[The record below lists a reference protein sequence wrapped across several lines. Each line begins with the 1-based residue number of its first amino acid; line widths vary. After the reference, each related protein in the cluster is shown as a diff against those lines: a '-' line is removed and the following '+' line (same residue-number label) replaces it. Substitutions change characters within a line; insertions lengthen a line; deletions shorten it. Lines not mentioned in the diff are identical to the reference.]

1 MAPLLEVFLQF
12 LVLGCTSFGGPVAHL
27 GYFHERFVER
37 ERWLTPEAYADLVAL
52 CQLLPGPSS
61 SQVGMGLGL
70 IRAGWLGGLAAW
82 LGFTLPS
89 AVLMAL
95 AASLLSAHP
104 SWMDGGWVH
113 GLMVAAVAV
122 VAQAVLGLQ
131 RKLAPDRQR
140 ASLMVAAAVLVLLIP
155 RIWAQLLAL
164 VLGALV
170 GLFAL
175 TPPVL
180 EPLARERLLVPVRRS
195 LALGLIGVAVLL
207 LVALPWLSADARP
220 LLVQQLS
227 GFLRTGALVFGG
239 GHVVLPLLEQSLV
252 PNGWIGLQQFLA
264 GYGAAQAV
272 PGPMFSFAAF
282 LGFGL
287 HPGLQGIS
295 GSFLALIA
303 LFFPSFLFIGGLLP
317 FWSDLGRLAPI
328 RRALLGINA
337 SVVGILL
344 AALFQPVWQTGIRG
358 VAEFS
363 LALVAFLLLV
373 SWRQPA
379 WRVVLFCAA
388 VGGLTLA

>member
-1 MAPLLEVFLQF
+1 MPVPLQVFVRF
-12 LVLGCTSFGGPVAHL
+12 FVLGLTSFGGPVAHL
-27 GYFHERFVER
+27 SYFHERFVQR
-37 ERWLTPEAYADLVAL
+37 ERWITAEAYADLVGL

-70 IRAGWLGGLAAW
+70 MRAGWLGGLAAW
-82 LGFTLPS
+82 AGFTLPS
-89 AVLMAL
+89 AVLMVL

-104 SWMDGGWVH
+104 TWMDGGWVH

-140 ASLMVAAAVLVLLIP
+140 ASLMVAAAVMVLLVP
-155 RIWAQLLAL
+155 RVWAQLLAL
-164 VLGALV
+164 LLGGLV
-170 GLFAL
+170 GWCAL
-175 TPPVL
+175 KPPEL
-180 EPLARERLLVPVRRS
+180 EPSAPERLVVPLRRS
-195 LALGLIGVAVLL
+195 VALGLLACAVLL
-207 LVALPWLSADARP
+207 LVALPWLSAEARP

-239 GHVVLPLLEQSLV
+239 GHVVLPLLEQALV
-252 PNGWIGLQQFLA
+252 PNGWIDLQQFLA

-282 LGFGL
+282 LGFDL
-287 HPGLQGIS
+287 QPGLQGIA
-295 GSFLALIA
+295 GSVMALIA
-303 LFFPSFLFIGGLLP
+303 LFFPSFLLIGGLLP
-317 FWSDLGRLAPI
+317 FWSDLGRLAPM

-358 VAEFS
+358 GAEFS
-363 LALVAFLLLV
+363 LALVAFVLLV

>member
-1 MAPLLEVFLQF
+1 MAVLWQVFVQF
-12 LVLGCTSFGGPVAHL
+12 FVLGLTSFGGPVAHL
-27 GYFHERFVER
+27 GYFHERFVRR
-37 ERWLTPEAYADLVAL
+37 ERWITAEAYADLVAL

-82 LGFTLPS
+82 AGFTLPS
-89 AVLMAL
+89 AVLMVL
-95 AASLLSAHP
+95 VASLLSAHP
-104 SWMDGGWVH
+104 SWIDGGWLH

-140 ASLMVAAAVLVLLIP
+140 ASLMVAAAVLVLLVP
-155 RIWAQLLAL
+155 RVWAQLLAL
-164 VLGALV
+164 VIG
-170 GLFAL
+170 
-175 TPPVL
+175 
-180 EPLARERLLVPVRRS
+180 
-195 LALGLIGVAVLL
+195 GLIGLCVLKPPELESSAPERLMVPLRRSVAVSLLGLAVLL
-207 LVALPWLSADARP
+207 LIALPGLSAEGMP
-220 LLVQQLS
+220 LVVQQLS

-239 GHVVLPLLEQSLV
+239 GHVVLPLLEQALV
-252 PNGWIGLQQFLA
+252 PNGWIDLQQFLA

-282 LGFGL
+282 LGFDLQPGL
-287 HPGLQGIS
+287 HGIA
-295 GSFLALIA
+295 GSASALIA
-303 LFFPSFLFIGGLLP
+303 LFFPSFLLIGGLLP
-317 FWSDLGRLAPI
+317 FWSDLGRLASM

-344 AALFQPVWQTGIRG
+344 AALFQPIWQTGIRG
-358 VAEFS
+358 AAEFS

-373 SWRQPA
+373 GWRQPT